1 MKYIVT
7 NNQLYKLMMDYLN
20 DFHRDN
26 VESEFD
32 SFIIIQGRNEDE
44 DDLDIMLEFD
54 SEDNRLYIDKSFLDT
69 FSMLFPLD
77 IEDSQEFIKDWFE
90 WKFGVEIKY
99 IQS

>member
-7 NNQLYKLMMDYLN
+7 NSQLYKLMMDYLN

-26 VESEFD
+26 VESKFD

-69 FSMLFPLD
+69 FAMLFPLD

-99 IQS
+99 TQS

>member
-1 MKYIVT
+1 
-7 NNQLYKLMMDYLN
+7 MMDYLN
-20 DFHRDN
+20 DFHRNN

-69 FSMLFPLD
+69 FAMLFPLD

-99 IQS
+99 TQS